1 MRIEGEV
8 LQAPVLDPETGDET
22 QCAISLLVM
31 DAAVSERGGAGCQ
44 RNERPGTGHGEVTEG
59 TAAA

>member
-22 QCAISLLVM
+22 QCAIALLVM
-31 DAAVSERGGAGCQ
+31 DDAVSERGGPAASGTNG
-44 RNERPGTGHGEVTEG
+44 REPGT
-59 TAAA
+59 AK